1 MENNSWNKQ
10 KLLLDLWVKSK
21 EGDEKKKILMYLVWI
36 SLKQTKQCG
45 NEWPMNGSAIDGDK
59 SSQWWRS

>member
-10 KLLLDLWVKSK
+10 KLLLDLWVKN
-21 EGDEKKKILMYLVWI
+21 EEEDEKKNPYVPSLNI
-36 SLKQTKQCG
+36 SKTNKQCG